1 MQVNQ
6 SLSPQHWGVT
16 NPSHINQLLVTPPLL
31 TFYVGKISA
40 CLTCSPCCT
49 SRKIKCLDAKYGTK
63 AFLLVNL
70 EVQSRGWGGRG
81 GGALARVQS
90 GQEKLHCWTQT
101 ILLTE
106 CCNMVAR
113 FPNWHEWRLGNQYNH
128 KECGLDSWVNVWGRY
143 FVCVCDEALKWLFYV
158 YKITNYRELPP
169 SIIGT
174 LQQKYPTST
183 IIIIPL
189 RKSRWRTLN
198 APTVATAAT

>member
-81 GGALARVQS
+81 GGSALAEVQS
-90 GQEKLHCWTQT
+90 GQEWLHCWTQT

-106 CCNMVAR
+106 CCNMVVKSGS
-113 FPNWHEWRLGNQYNH
+113 PTGTNEGWGTSITT
-128 KECGLDSWVNVWGRY
+128 KNVVLTLESM
-143 FVCVCDEALKWLFYV
+143 FEEALKWLFYV

-174 LQQKYPTST
+174 LQQKYQTST

>member
-1 MQVNQ
+1 MILFPQPSRAPASQCPHCLREFTNLRHHINQQHMQVNQ

-81 GGALARVQS
+81 GSALAEVQS
-90 GQEKLHCWTQT
+90 GQEWLHCWTQT

-106 CCNMVAR
+106 CCNMVVKSGS
-113 FPNWHEWRLGNQYNH
+113 PTGTNEGWGTSITT
-128 KECGLDSWVNVWGRY
+128 KNVVLTLESMFEEGILSVSATKHWNDY
-143 FVCVCDEALKWLFYV
+143 FTFTK
-158 YKITNYRELPP
+158 
-169 SIIGT
+169 
-174 LQQKYPTST
+174 
-183 IIIIPL
+183 
-189 RKSRWRTLN
+189 
-198 APTVATAAT
+198 